1 MSDTATAN
9 WSSGSLPTAARCWAS
24 RRLAAISEPS
34 AGAGTTADCRYNYAT
49 GTYQSVGKLDDFWQH
64 DLNLRVDLP
73 WETTATLGVQNILD
87 TDPPFAQSYY
97 NYDVTNGN
105 PLGRVFK
112 VGLKKS
118 F

>member
-1 MSDTATAN
+1 VAGEKWNLRYQLLYREGTTIAATVCA
-9 WSSGSLPTAARCWAS
+9 GD
-24 RRLAAISEPS
+24 
-34 AGAGTTADCRYNYAT
+34 AGAGVTADCRYNYAT

-64 DLNLRVDLP
+64 DLNLRVELP
-73 WETTATLGVQNILD
+73 WETTATLSVQNILD
-87 TDPPFAQSYY
+87 TDPPFAQSFY